1 MEAEKLIKTK
11 DPESLKNLAELVGLV
26 DGVYEIIFVHKPQ
39 SPSQKKWKEDW
50 LEKAKKYGAGFDD

>member
-11 DPESLKNLAELVGLV
+11 DLESLHNLAELVGLV
-26 DGVYEIIFVHKPQ
+26 DGAYEIVFMYIPQ